1 MVSSSTIRL
10 LPAVP
15 ADIPKLARISA
26 QAFNNDTHTQLNC
39 LTKGTDFDMS
49 PALSSWIALPD
60 SKCVVIKAVLSP
72 TPNKQGREEEEI
84 AGWVC
89 WSFKGLNNDNIVEKG
104 SVDAEHKDVTDKR
117 SSIEDGMKTQE
128 HDQERE
134 KISSDTSLSKIER
147 LNAITN
153 ASMSFWQNKL
163 TPQNAK
169 CLILVALTVS
179 PSQQGQGIGSS
190 LIRCGTHIADEQ
202 GVYAGFHVQTEGIRL
217 LRKLGLMN

>member
-1 MVSSSTIRL
+1 
-10 LPAVP
+10 
-15 ADIPKLARISA
+15 
-26 QAFNNDTHTQLNC
+26 
-39 LTKGTDFDMS
+39 MS

-202 GVYAGFHVQTEGIRL
+202 GVYCWVSSSDGGYKAFEKAVFDELGWLSLNLDVFADGVKNEGGENGKWGEYIWRYM
-217 LRKLGLMN
+217 RREASTKE